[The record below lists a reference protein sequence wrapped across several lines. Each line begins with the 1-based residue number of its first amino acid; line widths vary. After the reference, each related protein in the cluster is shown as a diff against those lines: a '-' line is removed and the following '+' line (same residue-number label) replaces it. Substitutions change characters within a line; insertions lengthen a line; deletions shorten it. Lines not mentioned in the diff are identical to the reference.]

1 VRLCRVATLYAQR
14 ALSLQQTSWPRYAQR
29 ALSLQQTSWPWPVD
43 LCALRA
49 HWFLLDRRSKRF
61 RRKRGASR
69 DDIPA
74 L

>member
-1 VRLCRVATLYAQR
+1 VRLCRVATL
-14 ALSLQQTSWPRYAQR
+14 YAQR

-49 HWFLLDRRSKRF
+49 HWFLLHRRSKRF